1 MLCVLAS
8 DKVPVFHCT
17 KVQFFSPFPII
28 ETDGTH
34 QLKVPS
40 DSVSTYVEDVH
51 SI

>member
-28 ETDGTH
+28 ETDGAEQSKGT
-34 QLKVPS
+34 P
-40 DSVSTYVEDVH
+40 DSPV
-51 SI
+51 I